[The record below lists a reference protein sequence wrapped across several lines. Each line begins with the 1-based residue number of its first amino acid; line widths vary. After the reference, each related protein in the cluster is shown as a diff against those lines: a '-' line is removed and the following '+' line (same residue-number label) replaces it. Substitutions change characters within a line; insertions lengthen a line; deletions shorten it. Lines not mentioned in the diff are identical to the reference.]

1 MDSVSTTLTPRST
14 RPGPAVSATGAPP
27 LPTADDL
34 PEGDGDP
41 PSSGPAPSLIASL
54 SEPNPLGEGIGLLG
68 GIAIAFLT
76 LVVPLTSVVLD
87 RSDQP
92 NGDLLPAL
100 PTASARDEPPQP
112 ARIPRPRT
120 SESLGG
126 NSGRQP

>member
-14 RPGPAVSATGAPP
+14 PPRPAVSATGAPP
-27 LPTADDL
+27 QPTAEEL

-54 SEPNPLGEGIGLLG
+54 NEPNPLGEGIGFLG
-68 GIAIAFLT
+68 GMAIARLT
-76 LVVPLTSVVLD
+76 LVVPLASVVVD

-100 PTASARDEPPQP
+100 PTASARDEPPKP
-112 ARIPRPRT
+112 AGIPGPRT
-120 SESLGG
+120 GQSLGG
-126 NSGRQP
+126 DSGRQP